1 VVEFV
6 FQVLDFILVLL
17 LLFLQLLDLI
27 GQITLQLLLGLLSS
41 F

>member
-41 F
+41 L